1 MTSGK
6 SMTQHLSIDNLP
18 DDLRTLTDDV
28 RRRAVD
34 AANTLVEQGYKVP
47 VAMSMA
53 AERARSWSG
62 LGDGTVAHHV
72 VPHGDGWAVI
82 KADAERASAILPT
95 KDEAV
100 ARGREIARNQH
111 GKLVVHGQDGMVQDT
126 VNYADA

>member
-1 MTSGK
+1 MTSGQ
-6 SMTQHLSIDNLP
+6 SMTQHFSMDKLP
-18 DDLRTLTDDV
+18 DELRTLTDDV

-34 AANTLVEQGYKVP
+34 AANALVDQGYKVP
-47 VAMSMA
+47 VAVSMA
-53 AERARSWSG
+53 AERARNWSG
-62 LGDGTVAHHV
+62 LGTVAHHV

-111 GKLVVHGQDGMVQDT
+111 GKLVIHGQDGLVQDT
-126 VNYADA
+126 VNYTTD